1 LWCHQTSSID
11 SKEEEQEKDQL
22 DMMMEIALQN
32 PRGCRKNSGT
42 ETLITM
48 NPSQNS
54 QYHNPWLIDDGQE
67 YYKRSRERASGEE
80 REFVCVPEKH
90 H

>member
-1 LWCHQTSSID
+1 MIASSSLWCHQTSSID

-32 PRGCRKNSGT
+32 PRDCRKNSGP

-54 QYHNPWLIDDGQE
+54 QYHNPCLIDDGQE
-67 YYKRSRERASGEE
+67 
-80 REFVCVPEKH
+80 
-90 H
+90 